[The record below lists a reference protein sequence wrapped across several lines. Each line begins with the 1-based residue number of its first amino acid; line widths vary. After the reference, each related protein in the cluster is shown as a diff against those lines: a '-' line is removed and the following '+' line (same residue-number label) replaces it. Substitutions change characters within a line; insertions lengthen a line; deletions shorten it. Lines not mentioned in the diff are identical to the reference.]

1 MRAIALTRYL
11 PAEDPQAFVEV
22 ELPKPAPRGHDLL
35 VRVKAVS
42 VNPVDV
48 KVRSPR
54 PAVEPEPR
62 VLGWDAAGVVEEVGE
77 AVTLFRPGDEVY
89 YAGSIDRPG
98 SDSEYQLVDSRIAGP
113 KPRSLDFE
121 AAAAMPLTTITAWE
135 GLFERLGVPRDP
147 AANARRS
154 LLVIG
159 GAGGVGSI
167 AIQIAKRVAGLRV
180 AATASR
186 PESAAWAREMGAD
199 LVIDHRKSLRPQLEA
214 ADFGPA
220 DYIYCT
226 SSTEHY
232 IAEMAEAV
240 APQGKICLIAETK
253 GDAPVN
259 INLFQ
264 RKSATLAWELMFT
277 RPLLQ
282 TADIQA
288 QHDLLA
294 EAARLF
300 DAGVLRSTVTERF
313 GPLSAESLRRAH
325 ARVETG
331 AMIGKLVLG
340 GLV

>member
-11 PAEDPQAFVEV
+11 PVENPEALVEV
-22 ELPKPAPRGHDLL
+22 ELPKPEPRGHDLL

-54 PAVEPEPR
+54 PDVEREPR
-62 VLGWDAAGVVEEVGE
+62 VLGWDAAGVVEAVGE

-98 SDSEYQLVDSRIAGP
+98 SNSAYQLVDARIAGP

-135 GLFERLGVPRDP
+135 GLFNRLGVARDP

-154 LLVIG
+154 ILVIG

-199 LVIDHRKSLRPQLEA
+199 LVIDHRQPLRPQLEA
-214 ADFGPA
+214 ADFGLA

-226 SSTEHY
+226 SNTEQY
-232 IAEMAEAV
+232 IAEMADAV
-240 APQGKICLIAETK
+240 APQGKVCLIVETK
-253 GDAPVN
+253 GGAPVN
-259 INLFQ
+259 ISLFQ
-264 RKSATLAWELMFT
+264 SKSVTLAWELMFT
-277 RPLLQ
+277 RPLYQ
-282 TADIQA
+282 TADMQA
-288 QHDLLA
+288 QHELLA

-313 GPLSAESLRRAH
+313 GPLSAENLRRAH
-325 ARVETG
+325 ARLETG
-331 AMIGKLVLG
+331 AMIGKLVLS
-340 GLV
+340 GLA